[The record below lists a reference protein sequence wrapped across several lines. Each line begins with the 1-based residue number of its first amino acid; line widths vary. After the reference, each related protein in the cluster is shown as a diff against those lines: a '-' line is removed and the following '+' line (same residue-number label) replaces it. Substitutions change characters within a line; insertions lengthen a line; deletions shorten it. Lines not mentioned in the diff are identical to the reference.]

1 MSFELRE
8 DGLDLE
14 RVAQQESLFTVANG
28 HVGVRGTLDE
38 GEPVGL
44 AGTYLSGFHE
54 TRPLPYAESAYGNPE
69 EGEVVVSVQDG
80 TLLRLLVDDEL
91 FDVRYGELLA
101 HERVLDMRAGTLCR
115 ATHWR
120 SPAGKEVKVRSTRLV
135 SFTQRAIMAIEYTV
149 EAVGSDL
156 RVVLQSE
163 LSAASD
169 ASHLASDD
177 PRAAAHIED
186 PLVGEDHYM
195 EQSMAMLVHRA
206 RRSGLRVAAAM
217 DHEAEGETDVSEDA
231 ARLIMASTLA
241 EGDTLRI
248 VKYVAYAWSSSR
260 SPSSL
265 RAQVRGSVAEAR
277 HSGWHGLL
285 EQQRDYLDAF
295 WERADVEIDGDDE
308 LQLAVRYG
316 LFGVLQASAR
326 AERRAI
332 GAKGLTG
339 TGYDGHAF
347 WDTEAYVLPVL
358 TYVAPEAAADALR
371 WRSSTLEEAQDRARQ
386 LTLAGA
392 AFPWR
397 TIAGR
402 ECSGYWPAGTAA
414 FHVNAAIAGSAAR
427 LAHVT
432 EDEHFRDEVLRPLVS
447 ETARLWMAL
456 GHHDEE
462 GDFHI
467 PGVTGPDEYSALAD
481 DNVYTNLMA
490 ARNLR
495 VAAEHGDA
503 DEDERKSWA
512 AAADAMSVPYAR
524 GAGVYEQSA
533 NFLRHDVWDFAG
545 TKADQYPLLLHFP
558 YFDLYRKQVIKQA
571 DLVMALWTCG
581 DQFTPE
587 EKARAFS
594 YYEALTV
601 RDSSLSACV
610 QAIVAAETGHTEL
623 AYDYLGEAAL
633 VDLRDTH
640 HNTKDGLHIASLAGT
655 WLALV
660 AGFGG
665 FRDFDGVLSFR
676 PRRTPRLKRLSFR
689 LFVRGT
695 ILCVT
700 IARNQAT
707 YHGPG
712 LTIMHEHEKI
722 ELGDDPVT
730 RDLEDVD
737 APDPVRQPEGREPVR
752 RRP

>member
-1 MSFELRE
+1 MTWELRE
-8 DGLDLE
+8 DSLDLG
-14 RVAQQESLFTVANG
+14 RLAAQESLFTLANG
-28 HVGVRGTLDE
+28 HVGVRGTLEE

-44 AGTYLSGFHE
+44 SGTYLAGFHE

-69 EGEVVVSVQDG
+69 ESEVVIGVHDG
-80 TLLRLLVDDEL
+80 TLVRLLVDDEL

-101 HERVLDMRAGTLCR
+101 HERVLDMRAGTLTR
-115 ATHWR
+115 SAHWR
-120 SPAGKEVKVRSTRLV
+120 SPAGREVKVRSTRLV
-135 SFTQRAIMAIEYTV
+135 SFTQRAILAIAYEV
-149 EAVGSDL
+149 EAVGADT

-163 LSAASD
+163 LSAEPD
-169 ASHLASDD
+169 TTHMQSDD
-177 PRAAAHIED
+177 PRAAAKLED
-186 PLVGEDHYM
+186 PLVGE
-195 EQSMAMLVHRA
+195 EQHGDEAMVLLVHRA

-217 DHEAEGETDVSEDA
+217 DHESDGEADVSEDVG
-231 ARLIMASTLA
+231 RLIIA
-241 EGDTLRI
+241 EALEAGKTLRL
-248 VKYVAYAWSSSR
+248 VKYVAYAWSGRRSSA
-260 SPSSL
+260 SL
-265 RAQVRGSVAEAR
+265 RAQVRGSLAEAR
-277 HSGWHGLL
+277 NSGWEGLL
-285 EQQRDYLDAF
+285 RQQRDYLDDF
-295 WERADVEIDGDDE
+295 WARADVEVDGDDE
-308 LQLAVRYG
+308 LQLAVRFG

-358 TYVAPEAAADALR
+358 TYTVPEAAADALR
-371 WRSSTLEEAQDRARQ
+371 WRVSTLDDARDRAET

-414 FHVNAAIAGSAAR
+414 FHVNAAIAGSAVR
-427 LAHVT
+427 LWRVT
-432 EDEHFRDEVLRPLVS
+432 ADEQLRDEVVRPILT

-490 ARNLR
+490 AANLR
-495 VAAEHGDA
+495 DAAELGCGGA
-503 DEDERKSWA
+503 DERAAWA
-512 AAADAMSVPYAR
+512 AAADAMAVPFSR
-524 GAGVYEQSA
+524 GAGVHAQA
-533 NFLRHDVWDFAG
+533 AGFLAHDVWDFDG
-545 TKADQYPLLLHFP
+545 TDADQYPLLLHFP
-558 YFDLYRKQVIKQA
+558 YFDLYRKQVIKQS

-581 DQFTPE
+581 DRFTDE
-587 EKARAFS
+587 EKARAFA
-594 YYEALTV
+594 YYEPLTV

-610 QAIVAAETGHTEL
+610 QAIVAAETGHLQL

-633 VDLRDTH
+633 VDLHDLH
-640 HNTKDGLHIASLAGT
+640 HNTDNGLHGASLAGA

-665 FRDFDGVLSFR
+665 FRDHDGVLSFR
-676 PRRTPRLKRLSFR
+676 PRRAPGLRRLCFR
-689 LFVRGT
+689 LTVRGRLLT
-695 ILCVT
+695 VT
-700 IARNQAT
+700 IEDGRAT
-707 YHGPG
+707 YAGEG
-712 LTIMHEHEKI
+712 LEIVHEGETIT
-722 ELGDDPVT
+722 LGADPVT
-730 RDLEDVD
+730 RELAHFE
-737 APDPVRQPEGREPVR
+737 APEAVHQPRHRAPRR